1 MGSGFPV
8 RPGPAACSVR
18 GVAVDPRSADEI
30 AATTQAWIREHVPG
44 GSTAWISPLMPATG
58 GMATFI
64 WFGWLGG
71 AGLPDEYRGPLA
83 LRVFAM
89 GDEDPVL
96 ERESAILEFVAAAG
110 YPVPRPLAT
119 ARAADADNP
128 VGLPW
133 MIMPKVPGRQLLEVL
148 ATAPWSA
155 GARLRELAALQVA
168 LHRIPLT
175 GSPLPADGALV
186 DRWLEDKREQIEGP
200 GDSRANAL
208 LARMRTRGRCRPR
221 RGPGRVP
228 RRLPPAQRAEP
239 AGGVPLRAR
248 GDRLDR
254 QRRGGPA
261 LRRRPDRRDLPSRVD
276 RRGIGCRATRAKA
289 AGPWLAQLPPG
300 LRARA
305 PIDPKRF
312 AYWTAAHLLRGWAQ
326 IVGLHQGLYAE
337 GPNDADAVPL
347 AVAEAL
353 LVWAA
358 AELDSIG

>member
-1 MGSGFPV
+1 V
-8 RPGPAACSVR
+8 T
-18 GVAVDPRSADEI
+18 VDPRSADEI

-44 GSTAWISPLMPATG
+44 GEHAAWISSLVPATG

-83 LRVFAM
+83 LRVFATD
-89 GDEDPVL
+89 DEDPVL
-96 ERESAILEFVAAAG
+96 ERESAILGFVAAAG
-110 YPVPRPLAT
+110 YPVPCPLAT
-119 ARAADADNP
+119 ARAANADNP

-133 MIMPKVPGRQLLEVL
+133 MVMPKVPGRQLLEVL
-148 ATAPWSA
+148 AAAPWSA
-155 GARLRELAALQVA
+155 RARLRELAALQVA
-168 LHRIPLT
+168 LHRIPLA

-200 GDSRANAL
+200 GDGRANAL
-208 LARMRTRGRCRPR
+208 LARMRTRADVVRDEVPVVCHGDFHPLNVLSRPL
-221 RGPGRVP
+221 GSGFEHVVIDWTDSV
-228 RRLPPAQRAEP
+228 A
-239 AGGVPLRAR
+239 
-248 GDRLDR
+248 GDRHYDIARTVAIFRLASIVAGSGAER
-254 QRRGGPA
+254 
-261 LRRRPDRRDLPSRVD
+261 LVL
-276 RRGIGCRATRAKA
+276 KA
-289 AGPWLAQLPPG
+289 AGPWLARTYR
-300 LRARA
+300 RAYECEL

-326 IVGLHQGLYAE
+326 IVGLHEGLYAD
-337 GPNDADAVPL
+337 GPGDADAVPL